1 MSWFK
6 WVDDYFEN
14 EGNNDSD
21 SYDESNQISD
31 PRNPVWEGSEIHTDP
46 FGTDPTMPDPNDVNS
61 D

>member
-6 WVDDYFEN
+6 WVDDCF
-14 EGNNDSD
+14 DDKSDFD

-31 PRNPVWEGSEIHTDP
+31 PDNPIWKGSEIHTDP